1 MPDIWPLR
9 RHPLWR
15 ATGRGYDEYGK
26 AGLQVPFMVMPEQR
40 PNAPHATP
48 PARGSIFESF
58 DSVAHLLKH
67 SGLADG
73 PRHAANPPVPGATDA
88 PVQPDALVFR
98 PLVRRPMAL
107 LQIVDDGRDDGEI
120 VRVRGDRLVIGR
132 SEGEIRIPHD
142 ISMSSSHAVIERL
155 PEGGW
160 QLADLGSATGTFVRV
175 TTARLKHGSIIL
187 VGASRLRFDVIDMTE
202 AWLVEVPLHGQ
213 GRRYECHGPV
223 ATIGR
228 DAAVSQIVIDDPFM
242 SPTHAR
248 VHRTQRGWRIE
259 NVGMNGLWVR
269 LDAPVTLS
277 APAQF
282 QCGEQRFVF
291 IPLT

>member
-1 MPDIWPLR
+1 M
-9 RHPLWR
+9 
-15 ATGRGYDEYGK
+15 A
-26 AGLQVPFMVMPEQR
+26 MPEQR
-40 PNAPHATP
+40 PDVHQPPP

-58 DSVAHLLKH
+58 DGVAHLLRH
-67 SGLADG
+67 SGLVDRAS
-73 PRHAANPPVPGATDA
+73 PPAVPSLPGTTDA
-88 PVQPDALVFR
+88 AGQPDALVFR
-98 PLVRRPMAL
+98 PLLRRPMAL
-107 LQIVDDGRDDGEI
+107 LQIVDDGRDDGET
-120 VRVRGDRLVIGR
+120 VRVRDDRLVIGR
-132 SEGEIRIPHD
+132 TAGEIRIPHD
-142 ISMSSSHAVIERL
+142 ISMSSSHALIERL

-175 TTARLKHGSIIL
+175 TTARLKHGSIIM
-187 VGASRLRFDVIDMTE
+187 VGATRLRFDVIDMTE

-228 DAAVSQIVIDDPFM
+228 NALGCQIVIDDPFV
-242 SPTHAR
+242 SPAHAR
-248 VHRTQRGWRIE
+248 VHRTKRGWRIE